1 MTRPTP
7 TVPTP
12 TVTTGGDILTLT
24 PAGLYCPRGDFHV
37 DPVRPVARALIT
49 HGHAD
54 HARAGHGA
62 VLASRETLDIMAIRY
77 GEDFAGSMQAAEPG
91 ARIRLGG
98 VTASFHPAGHVLG
111 SMQVLIEEGGRRIVV
126 SGDYKR
132 QADPTC
138 APFELVPCDVFI
150 TEATFGL
157 PVFRHPPA
165 AGEIDK
171 LLASLALFGERTHLV
186 GAYSLGKAQRVIAE
200 LRARGHEQTIYLHG
214 ALVRLCAYYAEQ
226 GIDLGPL
233 EPVGERTRDLAGE
246 IVLCPP
252 GQLADRWARRFGDP
266 VTAIASG
273 WVRVRARARQRGA
286 ELPLVISDHADWDD
300 LRRTIVETGAREIWV
315 THGAEEALVHWCGSQ
330 GLEARPLNL
339 IGYGDEGDTTDAVE
353 GKAGTLAETRADA
366 TTTIGST
373 R

>member
-1 MTRPTP
+1 MAM
-7 TVPTP
+7 
-12 TVTTGGDILTLT
+12 TGGDILTLT
-24 PAGLYCPRGDFHV
+24 EAGLYCPRGDFHV

-62 VLASRETLDIMAIRY
+62 VLASRQTLDIMAIRY
-77 GEDFAGSMQAAEPG
+77 GPDFAASTRAAAPG
-91 ARIRLGG
+91 ERIRLGEAT
-98 VTASFHPAGHVLG
+98 VSFHPAGHVLG
-111 SMQVLIEEGGRRIVV
+111 SMQVAVEAGGLRLVV

-138 APFELVPCDVFI
+138 APFEPVVCDIFI

-157 PVFRHPPA
+157 PVFRHPPV

-171 LLASLALFGERTHLV
+171 LLASLALFSERTHLV
-186 GAYSLGKAQRVIAE
+186 GVYSLGKAQRVIAE
-200 LRARGHEQTIYLHG
+200 LRARGYARTVYLHG
-214 ALVRLCAYYAEQ
+214 ALVRLCAYYQEQ
-226 GIDLGPL
+226 GIDLGAL
-233 EPVGERTRDLAGE
+233 EPVGGRAKELAGE

-286 ELPLVISDHADWDD
+286 ELPLVVSDHADWDD
-300 LRRTIVETGAREIWV
+300 LRRTVLETGAREIWV
-315 THGAEEALVHWCGSQ
+315 THGAEDALVHWCRGE
-330 GLEARPLNL
+330 GLDARPLNL
-339 IGYGDEGDTTDAVE
+339 IGYGDEGDSADTVGDGGATKDGLPGDAGE
-353 GKAGTLAETRADA
+353 AGETAG
-366 TTTIGST
+366 IGSVT
-373 R
+373 